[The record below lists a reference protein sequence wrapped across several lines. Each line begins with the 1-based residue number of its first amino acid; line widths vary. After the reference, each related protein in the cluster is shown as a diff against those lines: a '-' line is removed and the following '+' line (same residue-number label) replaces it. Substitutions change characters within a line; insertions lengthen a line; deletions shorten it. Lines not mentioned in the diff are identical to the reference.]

1 VWTTG
6 VGRSLDAMSISVVRL
21 LPLLAVLLVGVA
33 CTDAELTS
41 EPAGAAGAAATS
53 GRVEDPDC
61 DEETIG
67 PEEGP
72 IVSAVAVSDGVI
84 EGLCAGEPD
93 ERLDVAWQELTS
105 IVPTDDL
112 ADLGVFAGYD
122 EPDSDVLAFATLL
135 GTGNDRFGIV
145 VNLPLAVDDPE
156 QMRLTLAHEVSHV
169 FTQTPD
175 QLDIDVAAEDCP
187 TLHNG
192 NGCFLPDAL
201 VLQWIDQFW
210 TPEQLAS
217 IPDPSQGDEPGAE
230 ARCIA
235 DPGFLGV
242 YAASS
247 PEEDLAESFS
257 AYVFGLDVPAAVQP
271 RLDFFAQR
279 PEFQAYRDQA
289 LAHPEGVPTSPFDEC
304 GV

>member
-1 VWTTG
+1 
-6 VGRSLDAMSISVVRL
+6 MSIRVVRL
-21 LPLLAVLLVGVA
+21 LPLLAVLLLGVS
-33 CTDAELTS
+33 CTDADLTA
-41 EPAGAAGAAATS
+41 EPVGAAATS

-72 IVSAVAVSDGVI
+72 IVSAFVVSDGVI

-105 IVPTDDL
+105 IVPAADL

-156 QMRLTLAHEVSHV
+156 QMRLTLAHEVAHV

-175 QLDIDVAAEDCP
+175 QLDIDVDPADCP
-187 TLHNG
+187 TFHNG
-192 NGCFLPDAL
+192 NGCFVDDAL
-201 VLQWIDQFW
+201 LMEWIDRFW
-210 TPEQLAS
+210 SPEQLAS
-217 IPDPSQGDEPGAE
+217 IPDPTQGDEPGAE
-230 ARCIA
+230 ARCST
-235 DPGFLGV
+235 DPGFLGL

-257 AYVFGLDVPAAVQP
+257 AYVFGLEVPAAVQP
-271 RLDFFAQR
+271 RLDFFAER

>member
-1 VWTTG
+1 
-6 VGRSLDAMSISVVRL
+6 MSIRL
-21 LPLLAVLLVGVA
+21 LPLLAVLLLGGLACSDEDVTAETVGSV
-33 CTDAELTS
+33 D
-41 EPAGAAGAAATS
+41 PATTE
-53 GRVEDPDC
+53 RVQDPDC
-61 DEETIG
+61 DPETIG
-67 PEEGP
+67 PDEGP
-72 IVSAVAVSDGVI
+72 VVAAYAVSDGVI

-93 ERLDVAWQELTS
+93 DRLDVAWEELTS
-105 IVPTDDL
+105 IVPAADL
-112 ADLGVFAGYD
+112 ADVGVVAGFD
-122 EPDSDVLAFATLL
+122 DPDSDVLAFATPL

-145 VNLPLAVDDPE
+145 VNLPLAIDDPE
-156 QMRLTLAHEVSHV
+156 QMRLTLAHEMSHV

-175 QLDIDVAAEDCP
+175 QLDLEVAPEDCP
-187 TLHNG
+187 TFHNG
-192 NGCFLPDAL
+192 NGCFLDDAL
-201 VLQWIDQFW
+201 LMTWIDRFW
-210 TPEQLAS
+210 SAEQLAS
-217 IPDPSQGDEPGAE
+217 IPDPTQGDEPGAE
-230 ARCIA
+230 ARCSA